1 MAFTTWPSDDT
12 HRVSAYALSSLPSGQ
27 VLTQQLAPQHH
38 NPRPSNLIAEIET
51 FIGDVQ
57 KIHDGLPGL
66 PVRSVLYHPWQNFA
80 LGLSKGAGLDEVIVH
95 AGPCIHNTFVDE
107 YGVAG
112 IIHELLY
119 FEAG

>member
-57 KIHDGLPGL
+57 KIHDGLLLGL
-66 PVRSVLYHPWQNFA
+66 PARSVLYHPWQNFA
-80 LGLSKGAGLDEVIVH
+80 LGLSKGLDEVVVH